1 MRIPKRVNAAWDWA
15 EEHGRALSAGTILL
29 IIVVGALWLP
39 ALGALVA
46 GMVVGGVLVHW
57 RTRKRLDGLRADNDQ
72 LLRQTGA
79 LRHRITLLE
88 QGVRE
93 QASLTTQRLPFIPG
107 TVELP
112 EQPEAEAG

>member
-1 MRIPKRVNAAWDWA
+1 MRIPKRVNAVWDWA

-29 IIVVGALWLP
+29 IIAVGALWLP

-46 GMVVGGVLVHW
+46 GAVVGGVLTHW
-57 RTRKRLDGLRADNDQ
+57 RLKRRLERLRADNDQ

-107 TVELP
+107 AVELP
-112 EQPEAEAG
+112 EPEAD